1 VFNTSVVLQY
11 GPQYDFSIILLET
24 LGFVPLCPLVPRFVV
39 SLREL
44 YDRDLEGRWLGTD
57 IAFGMSSQS
66 HSRRDAAVS
75 AIAFAG
81 LSSGESLAV
90 ERDADGSEAIQ
101 LKVVEEGVRQ
111 V

>member
-1 VFNTSVVLQY
+1 MFNTSVVLQY

-24 LGFVPLCPLVPRFVV
+24 LGFLPLCPLVPRFIIN
-39 SLREL
+39 LRKL
-44 YDRDLEGRWLGTD
+44 YDRDLEGGWRGTD

-66 HSRRDAAVS
+66 RSRRDGTGS

-81 LSSGESLAV
+81 LNSGESLVV

-101 LKVVEEGVRQ
+101 LKVVGECVRQ